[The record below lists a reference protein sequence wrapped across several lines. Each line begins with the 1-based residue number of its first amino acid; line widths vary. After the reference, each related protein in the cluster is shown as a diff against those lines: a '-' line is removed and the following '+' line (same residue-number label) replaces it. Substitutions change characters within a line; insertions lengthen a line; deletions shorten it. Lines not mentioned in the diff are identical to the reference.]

1 MIVPMKKV
9 SVIVETFNKGDMLM
23 SLRKSGVIHI
33 FTDNVRSHKG
43 EELQKDGDN
52 IGLIKTVIEES
63 AQKKMATPTQK
74 KLSESEFHDL
84 QLSMLEHYSRVKA
97 LNESIVRDNLT
108 IDQIKGWGDFDPSKL
123 KSLRHDGIDLSFY
136 LVGKKELLT
145 IPEDIKF
152 IKLDPVDKQ
161 TAIAVVG
168 KKLDPSFPASEFELP
183 EIGLVQLKD
192 RVEQNRV
199 KVEEINN
206 FFKSNLCYVDAYQS
220 ALDRVDMDIQFEK
233 ISSQMNNGD
242 TLSYVTGY
250 IPVTKFEKFEKTAK
264 KNCWGYLA
272 EDPEED
278 DEPPTLVKYK
288 KGVGIIKP
296 LFDILGTVPG
306 YREGDISEWFLMF
319 FTLFFAMIIGDAGY
333 GLIFLL
339 AGIGMQKKAKELTTA
354 NTLIYVL
361 SIATIVWGSLTGT
374 WFGSHAIIA
383 NTPLMY
389 LVIPSIANYPALFN
403 VDAGQAQ
410 NNIMQFC
417 FILGTIQLSLAQVI
431 NITRKVR
438 KKDISLIADIG
449 WLMAILSLY
458 FVVLNLVI
466 QKPCDYGVVFPIIGV
481 GFVMVVL
488 FGSQKKGSPFSDGLK
503 TGLGGFFT
511 TFLDTI
517 SCFSNIMSYI
527 RLFAVGLATLAIAQ
541 SFNAMAAPMLG
552 GVTTIV
558 GILILIV
565 GHGLNL
571 AMGLLSVIVH
581 GVRLNLLEFSGQVG
595 MEWSGIEYEPFSE
608 AVKE

>member
-23 SLRKSGVIHI
+23 ALRKSGVIHI

-52 IGLIKTVIEES
+52 INLIKNVIQES
-63 AQKKMATPTQK
+63 AQKKQATPTQK
-74 KLSESEFHDL
+74 KLSESEFHEL
-84 QLSMLEHYSRVKA
+84 QLSMLEHYSRVKI
-97 LNESIVRDNLT
+97 LNESISKDNLT
-108 IDQIKGWGDFDPSKL
+108 IEQIKGWGNFDPSKL
-123 KSLRHDGIDLSFY
+123 KSLRADGIHLSFY

-145 IPEDIKF
+145 IPEDIKY

-161 TAIAVVG
+161 NAIAVVG
-168 KKLDPSFPASEFELP
+168 NKLDPAFPASEFEVP
-183 EIGLVQLKD
+183 EIGLIELKD

-199 KVEEINN
+199 KVEVINN
-206 FFKSNLCYVDAYQS
+206 FFNSNLCYVDAYQS
-220 ALDRVDMDIQFEK
+220 ALDRVDMDIHFEM
-233 ISSQMNNGD
+233 ISSQMSVGD

-272 EDPEED
+272 EDPEEE

-333 GLIFLL
+333 GLIFLI
-339 AGIGMQKKAKELTTA
+339 AGIAMQKKAKELTTA

-361 SIATIVWGSLTGT
+361 SIATMIWGSLTGT
-374 WFGSHAIIA
+374 WFGSQTIIA
-383 NTPLMY
+383 NTPLRY

-403 VDAGQAQ
+403 MDAGLVQ

-438 KKDISLIADIG
+438 KKDISLIADFA
-449 WLMAILSLY
+449 WLVAILSLY

-481 GFVMVVL
+481 SFVLVLL

-565 GHGLNL
+565 GHSLNL

>member
-9 SVIVETFNKGDMLM
+9 SVIVETSNKGDMLM
-23 SLRKSGVIHI
+23 ALRKSGVIHI
-33 FTDNVRSHKG
+33 FTDSERSLKG
-43 EELQKDGDN
+43 EELQKDVDN
-52 IGLIKTVIEES
+52 INLIKNAIEES
-63 AQKKMATPTQK
+63 VKKKQAIPTQM
-74 KLSESEFHDL
+74 KLSGSDFHEL
-84 QLSMLEHYSRVKA
+84 QISLLELFSRRKV
-97 LNESIVRDNLT
+97 LNESIARDNLT
-108 IDQIKGWGDFDPSKL
+108 IDQIKDWGDFDPSQL
-123 KSLRHDGIDLSFY
+123 KSLRRNGIKLSFY
-136 LVGKKELLT
+136 LVGKKELQT
-145 IPEDIKF
+145 IPDDIKY

-161 TAIAVVG
+161 NAIAVVG
-168 KKLDPSFPASEFELP
+168 NKLDSSFPASEFDVP
-183 EIGLVQLKD
+183 EIGLVALKD
-192 RVEQNRV
+192 RVEQSRV
-199 KVEEINN
+199 KVETINDIFN
-206 FFKSNLCYVDAYQS
+206 SNLSYVDAYQT
-220 ALDRVDMDIQFEK
+220 ALDRLDMDIHFEK
-233 ISSQMNNGD
+233 IDSQMNSGD
-242 TLSYVTGY
+242 NLSYVTGY

-272 EDPEED
+272 EDPEDE

-361 SIATIVWGSLTGT
+361 SIATMIWGSLTGT
-374 WFGSHAIIA
+374 WFGSQTIIA
-383 NTPLMY
+383 NTPLIY

-410 NNIMQFC
+410 HYIMQFC
-417 FILGTIQLSLAQVI
+417 FILGTIQLSLAEVI
-431 NITRKVR
+431 NITRKAR
-438 KKDISLIADIG
+438 KKDISLIADLG
-449 WLMAILSLY
+449 WLMDILALY

-481 GFVMVVL
+481 GFVLVVL
-488 FGSQKKGSPFSDGLK
+488 FGSQKKGSRFSDGLK
-503 TGLGGFFT
+503 AGLGGFFT

-595 MEWSGIEYEPFSE
+595 MEWSGIEYKPFSE
-608 AVKE
+608 TVKE